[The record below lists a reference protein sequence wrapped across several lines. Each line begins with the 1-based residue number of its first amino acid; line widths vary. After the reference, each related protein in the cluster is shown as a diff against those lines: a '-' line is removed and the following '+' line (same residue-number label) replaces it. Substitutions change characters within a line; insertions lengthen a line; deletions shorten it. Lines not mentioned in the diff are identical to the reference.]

1 LQVLQL
7 TTELTDA
14 FFDAAQV
21 IKKIDDGE
29 RRRLGR
35 IGAYI
40 RNAAKWSLRRR
51 KKSSEAGSPPSVHSR
66 DSYANLRNI
75 LYAYQASS
83 HSVIVGPVG
92 IGRKVQGL
100 TVPEI
105 HEFGA
110 IVRLKQYQRKDQN
123 PKASMDRNSRL
134 HDERGRFTQMGQWF
148 SVSESSREVPWMRYR
163 MHNARYR
170 KRPFMR
176 PALMKPKVQAMIL
189 DQWRASVSA

>member
-1 LQVLQL
+1 MQVLQL

-21 IKKIDDGE
+21 IKRIDDGE

-40 RNAAKWSLRRR
+40 RNAARWSLRRR
-51 KKSSEAGSPPSVHSR
+51 KKTSEAGSPPSVHSR
-66 DSYANLRNI
+66 DAYATLRNI

-110 IVRLKQYQRKDQN
+110 TVRLKQYQRKDD
-123 PKASMDRNSRL
+123 KDS
-134 HDERGRFTQMGQWF
+134 RGRAIDHSKWF
-148 SVSESSREVPWMRYR
+148 SVSQSAREVPWMRYR

-170 KRPFMR
+170 KRRFME
-176 PALMKPKVQAMIL
+176 PALMKPKVQLMIL
-189 DQWRASVSA
+189 DQWRGSLAA